1 MYLIKIY
8 IAVLLHVSIFCSLS
22 GTGPLPMESSAPNN
36 IGTSEDDVLV
46 TSGECCACVC
56 IILH

>member
-8 IAVLLHVSIFCSLS
+8 IAVRLHVSIFYSLS
-22 GTGPLPMESSAPNN
+22 GTGPLPMESSTPNN
-36 IGTSEDDVLV
+36 IKTSKDDVLV

-56 IILH
+56 IIQH